1 MTTTVSDRLNRIQPS
16 PTSAI
21 SDRARQLRAMGQ
33 DVISLSQGEPDFGTP
48 NHIKAAAERAMRDGH
63 TRYTEV
69 DGVPELKAAVARK
82 FDRENGLN
90 YSSSQI
96 TISSGCKQLLFN
108 AFMAT
113 VNANDEVIIP
123 APYWVS
129 YSAMVEIAD
138 GNPIIVQCP
147 EWAGFK
153 LKPEQLESAI
163 TPSTRWLIMN
173 SPSNPT

>member
-82 FDRENGLN
+82 FDRENGRN

-108 AFMAT
+108 
-113 VNANDEVIIP
+113 
-123 APYWVS
+123 
-129 YSAMVEIAD
+129 
-138 GNPIIVQCP
+138 
-147 EWAGFK
+147 
-153 LKPEQLESAI
+153 L
-163 TPSTRWLIMN
+163 
-173 SPSNPT
+173 